1 MEKAIFDVLNLEVV
15 DGSFPD
21 VEAPNLDSFAGSSIK
36 MYLKEISQFKLLS
49 KEEELRLA
57 KLAAA
62 NSMVAKEKLI
72 NHNLRLVVSIAKRY
86 MGRGM
91 SLLDLIQEGNLG
103 LMKAVDG
110 FDYTKG
116 FKFSTYATYWIKQ
129 AISKAI
135 MDKSR
140 NIRVPIHV
148 ISLIGDVRKAEQEL
162 EFSLGRTPK
171 DSEIAEYMKLDL
183 KKVREVNQW
192 LKDTSSLDVA
202 VGDDE
207 ETTVG
212 SFVEDESV
220 ARSFEEVELGDRSVA
235 IEQVLDT
242 LSTREKTVIIKRFG
256 LEDGVPETLEQ
267 VGAVLNLSKERVRQ
281 IESAALKKLR
291 NPMRAS
297 LLKDFV

>member
-1 MEKAIFDVLNLEVV
+1 
-15 DGSFPD
+15 
-21 VEAPNLDSFAGSSIK
+21 
-36 MYLKEISQFKLLS
+36 
-49 KEEELRLA
+49 
-57 KLAAA
+57 
-62 NSMVAKEKLI
+62 
-72 NHNLRLVVSIAKRY
+72 

-256 LEDGVPETLEQ
+256 LENGVPETLEQ

-281 IESAALKKLR
+281 IEAAALKKLR